1 MPEHTADATTST
13 APDLSALRGQPVR
26 IAIVVSRYNLR
37 VTQGL
42 LNGALAALGEV
53 TDDAGLA
60 DIHWVPGAFEI
71 PQTVARLLRLN
82 AKDKTWPYRGVLTLG
97 CLIEGETDHYRV
109 LADEVTRRLG
119 AISVESDVP
128 VAFGVLTCRN
138 AEQALA
144 RSMPGPVNKGAETMR
159 ALLEQGLTT

>member
-1 MPEHTADATTST
+1 VPDHTAAAT
-13 APDLSALRGQPVR
+13 AAEPDLDALRGQPVR
-26 IAIVVSRYNLR
+26 LAVVVSRYNAL

-42 LNGALAALGEV
+42 LDGALAALAEV
-53 TDDAGLA
+53 TDGAGVA
-60 DIHWVPGAFEI
+60 DVQWVPGAFEL
-71 PQTVARLLRLN
+71 PQVAARLLRRN
-82 AKDKTWPYRGVLTLG
+82 ATDKTWPYRGVLALG

-119 AISVESDVP
+119 ELSIASDIP
-128 VAFGVLTCRN
+128 LAFGVLTCRT

-159 ALLEQGLTT
+159 ALLEMTLLG